1 MWNSSGPSGNY
12 GGGGS
17 GAYGGGGGGTGGYGG
32 GGAYGGGGTGGG
44 YGGGGAYGG
53 GGGGGG
59 IGGGGFIPGG
69 GGGGSSGGGGGGS
82 GAAPNADMLQ
92 PVTLKQLSTLSSQSD
107 DTFTLNGVVLA
118 SVTFVARISTV
129 NVLTTSAKMKMDDL
143 TGSVAVVYWIDA
155 GDSGTGEGATGPDAV
170 KLRELFVPQTWV
182 RVVGKLSTFQGELNV
197 KASHVVAV
205 EDPNE
210 LMFHR
215 LEVVRVFCAQTKL
228 GSTGP
233 AGRMG
238 GGVLGAGG
246 VASGHPRMG
255 APAQGMGGPAA
266 GRGMG
271 GGGMS
276 GTSGLGAGGGGSAAL
291 VEGLTHV
298 QSQLLEVIRVRSES
312 ITGVSYAEIV
322 TSMQSSGLPESQLRA
337 ALEVL
342 SSEGHIFSTSDDD
355 HYKVCEV

>member
-1 MWNSSGPSGNY
+1 MEVVVAEGME
-12 GGGGS
+12 
-17 GAYGGGGGGTGGYGG
+17 A
-32 GGAYGGGGTGGG
+32 AE
-44 YGGGGAYGG
+44 
-53 GGGGGG
+53 
-59 IGGGGFIPGG
+59 
-69 GGGGSSGGGGGGS
+69 
-82 GAAPNADMLQ
+82 AAPGAMAAV

-107 DTFTLNGVVLA
+107 DAFVLNGVALS

-143 TGSVAVVYWIDA
+143 TGSVGVVYWIDA
-155 GDSGTGEGATGPDAV
+155 DSATGEGATGPDAA
-170 KLRELFVPQTWV
+170 KLRDLFMPHTWV
-182 RVVGKLSTFQGELNV
+182 RVVGKLSTFQNELNV

-215 LEVVRVFCAQTKL
+215 LDVVRVFCAQTKL
-228 GSTGP
+228 GSARA
-233 AGRMG
+233 AGGTG
-238 GGVLGAGG
+238 GGVPAAGG
-246 VASGHPRMG
+246 IGGGRPGMGTPAREMG
-255 APAQGMGGPAA
+255 APAA

-271 GGGMS
+271 GGGMPAAS
-276 GTSGLGAGGGGSAAL
+276 GMGVGAGGGGAL

-312 ITGVSYAEIV
+312 ITGVSYGEIV
-322 TSMQSSGLPESQLRA
+322 TSMQSSGLSESQLRA